1 MLDIVR
7 NLVSS
12 IFGKILLGLM
22 VLSFALWGVGD
33 ILSSGNSKLA
43 AKVGNQKIS
52 LEEFYNKFGR
62 KIQELNLSTGSQM
75 TIQEAHDQNIDKF
88 IINDLVYEK
97 MILEFANKNKIY
109 LTDNIL
115 KKTIKNLPQFI
126 GTDGK
131 FSEQLYKNSIK
142 RNFSSEEEF
151 LNELTF
157 VYINSLLFENFKSG
171 NVTNQKIIDMLY
183 EYEGQER
190 NVEYFIFGNENI
202 LVKTSESELDK
213 YYNENKS
220 RYLTEEKRTIEY
232 LTFNLN
238 DYKKLTSISSDDV
251 LKYYT
256 ENKNMFFEEEKRS
269 IELARFANE
278 DEAKNFYEIWLL
290 NNSKKIEEY
299 TQENKIT
306 VSEIDDLTK
315 ESFET
320 NVTNEI
326 FKLEKNS
333 ISSPIKIGDAGFY
346 VVKVI
351 NISPEIQ
358 KKFETVKQDIV
369 EEMSYNEAYDLYD
382 QALNFAD
389 ELLLSGYELDDV
401 AENLDLR
408 SILDTN
414 QEIIKTSELDKF
426 IIDQE
431 NKELFT
437 EAYEQITNYISEII
451 IDNETAYIYKII
463 DINESYIQEL
473 DTIKDQVKNDLK
485 NYKIQKILDE
495 NANQFLVEYQFK
507 NYNEFKNYIDSN
519 KLELLSLN
527 NIKRNNNELNFEKST
542 IEKIFSMNENNILK
556 FKDSMGNIGVIYIKE
571 IISPKDKISEKYYD
585 QVLNNIKLNY
595 DLSIENVFGD
605 SIIEESNYEIF
616 LQNIDN
622 IFS

>member
-171 NVTNQKIIDMLY
+171 NMTNQRIIDMLY

-190 NVEYFIFGNENI
+190 NIEYFIFGNENI

-220 RYLTEEKRTIEY
+220 KYLTEEKRTIEY

-256 ENKNMFFEEEKRS
+256 ENKNLFFEEEKRS

-278 DEAKNFYEIWLL
+278 NEARNFYEIWLL

-299 TQENKIT
+299 THENKIT
-306 VSEIDDLTK
+306 VSEINDLTK

-333 ISSPIKIGDAGFY
+333 ISRPIKIGDAGFY

-351 NISPEIQ
+351 KIFPEIQ
-358 KKFETVKQDIV
+358 QTFETVKQDIV

-382 QALNFAD
+382 QALNFTD
-389 ELLLSGYELDDV
+389 ELLLSGYELDEV
-401 AENLDLR
+401 VENLDLR

-426 IIDQE
+426 IEDQE

-485 NYKIQKILDE
+485 NYKIQEIIDG
-495 NANQFLVEYQFK
+495 NADQFLVEYQFK

-519 KLELLSLN
+519 KLELQSLN
-527 NIKRNNNELNFEKST
+527 SIKRNNNELNFEKST

-556 FKDSMGNIGVIYIKE
+556 FKDLMGNIGVIYIKE

-605 SIIEESNYEIF
+605 SVIEESTYEIF

>member
-75 TIQEAHDQNIDKF
+75 TIQEAHNQNIDKF

-115 KKTIKNLPQFI
+115 KKTIKSLPQFI

-157 VYINSLLFENFKSG
+157 VHINSLLFENFKSG

-269 IELARFANE
+269 IELARFPNE

-426 IIDQE
+426 ITDQE

>member
-171 NVTNQKIIDMLY
+171 NMTNKRIIDMLY

-190 NVEYFIFGNENI
+190 NIEYFIFGNENI
-202 LVKTSESELDK
+202 LVKTSESELNK

-220 RYLTEEKRTIEY
+220 KYLTEEKRTIEY

-256 ENKNMFFEEEKRS
+256 ENKNLFFEEEKRS

-278 DEAKNFYEIWLL
+278 NEAKSFYKIWLL
-290 NNSKKIEEY
+290 NNAKKIEEY
-299 TQENKIT
+299 TEENKIT
-306 VSEIDDLTK
+306 VSEINDLTK
-315 ESFET
+315 ESFEI

-333 ISSPIKIGDAGFY
+333 ISRPIKIGDAGFY

-351 NISPEIQ
+351 KISPEIQ
-358 KKFETVKQDIV
+358 QTFETVKQDIV

-382 QALNFAD
+382 QALNFTD
-389 ELLLSGYELDDV
+389 ELLLSGYELDEV

-426 IIDQE
+426 IADQE

-495 NANQFLVEYQFK
+495 NADQFLVEYQFK

-519 KLELLSLN
+519 KLKLLSLN
-527 NIKRNNNELNFEKST
+527 NIKRNSNELNFEKST

-556 FKDSMGNIGVIYIKE
+556 FKDSMGNIGIIYIKE

-605 SIIEESNYEIF
+605 SVIEESTYEIF

>member
-75 TIQEAHDQNIDKF
+75 TIQEAHNQNIDKF

-109 LTDNIL
+109 ITDNIL
-115 KKTIKNLPQFI
+115 KKTIKSLPQFI

-157 VYINSLLFENFKSG
+157 VHINSLLFENFKSG

-190 NVEYFIFGNENI
+190 NIEYFIFGNENI

-256 ENKNMFFEEEKRS
+256 ENKNLFFEEEKRS

-278 DEAKNFYEIWLL
+278 NEAKNFYEIWLL

-358 KKFETVKQDIV
+358 QTFETVKQDIV

-426 IIDQE
+426 ITDQE

>member
-62 KIQELNLSTGSQM
+62 KVQELNLSTGSQM

-126 GTDGK
+126 GADGK
-131 FSEQLYKNSIK
+131 FSEKLYKNSIK

-151 LNELTF
+151 INELTF

-171 NVTNQKIIDMLY
+171 NLTNQKIIDMLY

-190 NVEYFIFGNENI
+190 NIEYCIFGNENI
-202 LVKTSESELDK
+202 LVETSESELDK

-220 RYLTEEKRTIEY
+220 SYLTEEKRTIEY

-238 DYKKLTSISSDDV
+238 DYKRLASISSDDA
-251 LKYYT
+251 LQYYT
-256 ENKNMFFEEEKRS
+256 ENKNLFFEVEKRT

-278 DEAKNFYEIWLL
+278 NEAKNFYEIWLL
-290 NNSKKIEEY
+290 NNSNKIEEY

-306 VSEIDDLTK
+306 VSEINDLTK

-351 NISPEIQ
+351 GISPEIQ
-358 KKFETVKQDIV
+358 QTFETVKKDIV
-369 EEMSYNEAYDLYD
+369 EEMTYNEAYNLYD

-401 AENLDLR
+401 AENLDLK

-426 IIDQE
+426 ITDQE
-431 NKELFT
+431 NKKLFS

-473 DTIKDQVKNDLK
+473 DTVKDQVKNDLK

-495 NANQFLVEYQFK
+495 NANQFLLEYQYK
-507 NYNEFKNYIDSN
+507 NYNEFKNYVDLN

-542 IEKIFSMNENNILK
+542 IEKIFSMNENSILK
-556 FKDSMGNIGVIYIKE
+556 FKDSMDNIGVIYIKK
-571 IISPKDKISEKYYD
+571 IISPKDKISEQYYD

-605 SIIEESNYEIF
+605 NIIEESTYEIF

>member
-43 AKVGNQKIS
+43 AKVGSQKIS

-75 TIQEAHDQNIDKF
+75 TIQEAHNQNIDKF

-109 LTDNIL
+109 ITDNIL
-115 KKTIKNLPQFI
+115 KKTIKSLPQFI

-190 NVEYFIFGNENI
+190 NIEYFIFGNENI

-426 IIDQE
+426 ITDQE

-605 SIIEESNYEIF
+605 SIIEESTYEIF

>member
-1 MLDIVR
+1 M
-7 NLVSS
+7 
-12 IFGKILLGLM
+12 
-22 VLSFALWGVGD
+22 
-33 ILSSGNSKLA
+33 
-43 AKVGNQKIS
+43 
-52 LEEFYNKFGR
+52 
-62 KIQELNLSTGSQM
+62 
-75 TIQEAHDQNIDKF
+75 
-88 IINDLVYEK
+88 
-97 MILEFANKNKIY
+97 
-109 LTDNIL
+109 
-115 KKTIKNLPQFI
+115 
-126 GTDGK
+126 
-131 FSEQLYKNSIK
+131 
-142 RNFSSEEEF
+142 
-151 LNELTF
+151 
-157 VYINSLLFENFKSG
+157 
-171 NVTNQKIIDMLY
+171 
-183 EYEGQER
+183 
-190 NVEYFIFGNENI
+190 
-202 LVKTSESELDK
+202 
-213 YYNENKS
+213 
-220 RYLTEEKRTIEY
+220 
-232 LTFNLN
+232 
-238 DYKKLTSISSDDV
+238 
-251 LKYYT
+251 
-256 ENKNMFFEEEKRS
+256 
-269 IELARFANE
+269 
-278 DEAKNFYEIWLL
+278 L

-306 VSEIDDLTK
+306 VSEINDLTK

-326 FKLEKNS
+326 FKLEKNA

-351 NISPEIQ
+351 SISPEIQ
-358 KKFETVKQDIV
+358 QTFETVKQDIV

-426 IIDQE
+426 VADQE
-431 NKELFT
+431 NKELFS

-463 DINESYIQEL
+463 NINESYIQEL

-485 NYKIQKILDE
+485 KYKIQKILDE

-507 NYNEFKNYIDSN
+507 NYNEFKNYIDLN

-527 NIKRNNNELNFEKST
+527 NIKRNSNEFNFEKST
-542 IEKIFSMNENNILK
+542 IENIFSMNKNNILK
-556 FKDSMGNIGVIYIKE
+556 FKDLMGNIGVIYIKE

-605 SIIEESNYEIF
+605 SIIEKSTYEIF
-616 LQNIDN
+616 FQNIDN